1 MSTLGDWMESNLKSN
16 ARRTPHRRLRT
27 TLKAHRHRSAVT
39 AMSVLAM
46 QARTAI
52 ATERSVHFDTDS
64 SLIGIDNR
72 CSGCISHTR
81 EDFIGELK
89 PSSRV
94 VKGFG
99 GSRTTN
105 VHVGTIRWSWE
116 DDAGCKSTFDIPNSY
131 FIPDG
136 KVRLLSP
143 QHWAQSQ
150 TGSNRNRKNSCG
162 EHTNA
167 TECVLY
173 WNDGASKRHVPLG
186 KRDNVRHFLGTRV
199 LSICGLLL

>member
-1 MSTLGDWMESNLKSN
+1 MNT
-16 ARRTPHRRLRT
+16 
-27 TLKAHRHRSAVT
+27 HRHRSAVT

-52 ATERSVHFDTDS
+52 ATERSVRFDTDS
-64 SLIGIDNR
+64 SLVGIDNR
-72 CSGCISHTR
+72 CSGCISHMN

-89 PSSRV
+89 PSNRV

-99 GSRTTN
+99 GSRTTD

-116 DDAGCKSTFDIPNSY
+116 DDAGCKSTFEIPNSY
-131 FIPDG
+131 YIPDG
-136 KVRLLSP
+136 NVRLLSP

-150 TGSNRNRKNSCG
+150 TGNNRNCRSSCG

-173 WNDGASKRHVPLG
+173 WDDGNSKLRASG
-186 KRDNVRHFLGTRV
+186 KTR
-199 LSICGLLL
+199 